1 MLCLMETVWNSKNG
15 IPKNM
20 IEEKSLSLENAL
32 LVGVINSRQNEEQS
46 KEYLDE
52 LEFLT
57 YTAGGK
63 VLKRFTQKIDP
74 PNPKTFIGSGKMQ
87 EVLEFVKTQD
97 VSSVIFDE
105 GFNISLINWL
115 IFSLLS
121 FDDKIVILS
130 TKFLSSLT
138 FPGQL

>member
-1 MLCLMETVWNSKNG
+1 
-15 IPKNM
+15 M